1 MASEIHGVL
10 GQPSAFSSTTP
21 ERARRA
27 STRTRHL
34 ASDRPWRGSLAE
46 DSAHGRSG
54 YLKAQLDVIGRLSA
68 RMAATVDADGIP
80 EAVVDELHRV
90 FGVYLAVI
98 QRLDSDGI
106 LRVVAGA
113 GPLGEIMQEFLLVEQ
128 PLHVGVNGRVARTG
142 KTALVADTRLDCD
155 YVVRDSETDPRSE
168 LAVPIIVEG
177 RVWGVLNL
185 EEVEAGVFDGGDAT
199 LLEAVAA
206 QLGATLHR
214 VRLFEQLEGAFT
226 TTLAVLSGAVEAK
239 DPYTADHE
247 NGVADL
253 SIKVAARLG
262 LGLSE
267 QQTIR
272 YAALLHDFGKIAV
285 PTEILNKQGP
295 LDDDEWA
302 VMRNHTV
309 MGAELLARIP
319 FFVEVHPLVR
329 SSHEHW
335 DGGGYPDGL
344 AETSIPLGARI
355 ISACDALNAMTTDRP
370 YRRRRV
376 LSAALRELQRCSGSQ
391 FDPTVIDALV
401 DERA

>member
-1 MASEIHGVL
+1 
-10 GQPSAFSSTTP
+10 
-21 ERARRA
+21 
-27 STRTRHL
+27 
-34 ASDRPWRGSLAE
+34 LAE

-80 EAVVDELHRV
+80 EAVDELHRV

-113 GPLGEIMQEFLLVEQ
+113 GPLAEVMQEFLLVEQ
-128 PLHVGVNGRVARTG
+128 SLHVGVNGRVARTG
-142 KTALVADTRLDCD
+142 ATALVADTRLDCD
-155 YVVRDSETDPRSE
+155 YAVRDPETDPRSE

-199 LLEAVAA
+199 LLEGVAA

-239 DPYTADHE
+239 DSYTADHE
-247 NGVADL
+247 NDVAGL
-253 SIKVAARLG
+253 SIKVAARLR
-262 LGLSE
+262 LGPSE

-355 ISACDALNAMTTDRP
+355 IL
-370 YRRRRV
+370 
-376 LSAALRELQRCSGSQ
+376 AAT
-391 FDPTVIDALV
+391 P
-401 DERA
+401 